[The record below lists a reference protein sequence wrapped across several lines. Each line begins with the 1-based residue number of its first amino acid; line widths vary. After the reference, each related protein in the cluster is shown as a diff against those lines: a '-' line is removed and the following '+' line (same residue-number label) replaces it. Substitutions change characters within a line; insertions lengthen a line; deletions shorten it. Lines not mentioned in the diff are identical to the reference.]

1 MGYQFMTCPES
12 GQLELIESED
22 TPLGALII
30 DCSALHDACPGD
42 CPRSCA
48 AILDRGG
55 DRLRDPDDE
64 DAPGAD
70 TVDEATAP
78 PAAAR

>member
-1 MGYQFMTCPES
+1 MGYQFVTCPES
-12 GQLELIESED
+12 GQLELIESEE

-30 DCSALHDACPGD
+30 DCSALHGACPGD

-48 AILDRGG
+48 AVLDRGDG
-55 DRLRDPDDE
+55 RLREPEDE
-64 DAPGAD
+64 AGSD
-70 TVDEATAP
+70 TVDEATVP

>member
-1 MGYQFMTCPES
+1 MGYQFVTCPES

-30 DCSALHDACPGD
+30 DCSGLHGAACPGD

-48 AILDRGG
+48 AVLDRGD
-55 DRLRDPDDE
+55 DRLREPEDE
-64 DAPGAD
+64 DGSD